1 MIDWVHKESVTQ
13 ANVCDTCGHQF
24 SDICGACESLDGVPV
39 QYYPKPSDVR
49 PIKDDGIIG
58 TLDYKTGIFTPTR
71 RITNAD
77 RIRHMTDEELAT
89 LQYYFN
95 TIGFQTAIDDYGT
108 GYSNVTNLLRYMPNC
123 VKIDRMLLSNIQ
135 DSPQKQHL

>member
-13 ANVCDTCGHQF
+13 ANVCDTCGHQY
-24 SDICGACESLDGVPV
+24 SDICGTCESLDGVPV

-77 RIRHMTDEELAT
+77 RIRHMTDEELAEFIE
-89 LQYYFN
+89 Q
-95 TIGFQTAIDDYGT
+95 AICPPTTKKIYHECTKD
-108 GYSNVTNLLRYMPNC
+108 NC
-123 VKIDRMLLSNIQ
+123 VPCWLEWL
-135 DSPQKQHL
+135 KQEAT